1 MMSHFLKPL
10 VLVCLSTAFSVAQTL
25 PVIQATGGEGQSVNW
40 PQIQKEEDA
49 EKDGPGFFYRDCSQG
64 VKVVSASSTLKD
76 QGGKTYGVN
85 NLADD
90 NPMTAWVEGKPG
102 YGIGESFTI
111 KAPRVNSIFNGY
123 QATPATWKNN
133 SRVKKFKVYA
143 DGKPICFLLLK
154 DEMGEQV
161 FELPLSSNN
170 EKDITFKF
178 EIADVYKGLKWDD
191 VAISHVDNNGCCFA
205 GKTTIGPDNIEIESI
220 AGSDE
225 NVAIICINPL
235 TNESYHASQYRVT
248 AQLHTGM
255 VEVST
260 AHHSI
265 TITTDHPLAVKGMG
279 FVSLQRL
286 RLKRGLDNIES
297 LAGVTDVMVWDGEH
311 ACYEKITSIR
321 KIPGA
326 WKTYTIKGLPL
337 QSAYVAGGFVTTSY

>member
-1 MMSHFLKPL
+1 MTFHFLKVSL
-10 VLVCLSTAFSVAQTL
+10 LACLATTFSVAQTL
-25 PVIQATGGEGQSVNW
+25 PVVQATGGEGESVNW

-49 EKDGPGFFYRDCSQG
+49 DTNGPGFFYRDCSQG

-102 YGIGESFTI
+102 YGIGESFTV

-123 QATPATWKNN
+123 QATPAAWKNN

-143 DGKPICFLLLK
+143 NGKPLCFLLLK

-161 FELPLSSNN
+161 FDLPVSSTD

-191 VAISHVDNNGCCFA
+191 VAISHIDNNGCCFA
-205 GKTTIGPDNIEIESI
+205 GNTTIGPDGTEI
-220 AGSDE
+220 GT
-225 NVAIICINPL
+225 VATSGGVSLVCVNPL
-235 TNESYHASQYRVT
+235 SGESYPASRYRVVE
-248 AQLHTGM
+248 QLHSGM

-260 AHHSI
+260 VHHSI
-265 TITTDHPLAVKGMG
+265 TITTDHPLFVKGIG

-286 RLKRGLDNIES
+286 RAKLHVDDIES
-297 LAGVTDVMVWDGEH
+297 LAGLGEVMIWDGVRTV
-311 ACYEKITSIR
+311 YEKITNVR